1 MKSVIVYY
9 KKTITINETEL
20 EKKNVV
26 RIILSKGIQ
35 RNAECLCS
43 VCSEYPCI
51 HLCKTIQP
59 MKPINIYKIEM

>member
-35 RNAECLCS
+35 TECWVFVFCVFWISLHTFMQNDPAN
-43 VCSEYPCI
+43 ETHQ
-51 HLCKTIQP
+51 HL
-59 MKPINIYKIEM
+59 